1 MPFSALP
8 QDLVPLQE
16 AGSPPATGALLHG
29 PSAPTIVLPHVAQA
43 PCSTIQ
49 VYSHRQKKRLKEGD
63 ANTSYFYHRV
73 RYKKCKN
80 FIAKLKVGDQI
91 KTEQGKKKRRHGTFT
106 TIC

>member
-1 MPFSALP
+1 VLSPKENWLQCQLKKHALG
-8 QDLVPLQE
+8 LTSLE
-16 AGSPPATGALLHG
+16 RTMGHLRSWLNW
-29 PSAPTIVLPHVAQA
+29 
-43 PCSTIQ
+43 
-49 VYSHRQKKRLKEGD
+49 LKEGD

-106 TIC
+106 TICWDQQVSVTLP